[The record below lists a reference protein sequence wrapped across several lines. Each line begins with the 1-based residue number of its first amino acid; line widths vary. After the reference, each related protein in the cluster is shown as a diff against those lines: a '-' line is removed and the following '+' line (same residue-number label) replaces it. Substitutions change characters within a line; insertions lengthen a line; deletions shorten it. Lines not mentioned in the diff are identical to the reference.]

1 MTNIHDDKKGELS
14 FAFSEHARPIL
25 TVDVERYQSYLD
37 DTDMTD
43 EQKQA
48 FIEALWSIVV
58 CFVDLGFGVHPLQ
71 EVCGQNDEKA
81 ISDAPSIVS
90 DVYLEHSDNDE
101 QDELEHQP
109 Q

>member
-1 MTNIHDDKKGELS
+1 MTNIYDDKKGELS
-14 FAFSEHARPIL
+14 FAFSEHSRPVL

-37 DTDMTD
+37 GTDMTD

-58 CFVDLGFGVHPLQ
+58 SFVDLGFGVHPLQ
-71 EVCGQNDEKA
+71 EVCGQNGENA
-81 ISDAPSIVS
+81 ISDAPSITT
-90 DVYLEHSDNDE
+90 DVYSENTEIENLN
-101 QDELEHQP
+101 ELEHEP